1 VIFCAF
7 FVNNSLL
14 FVEEGCTYWAESSVT
29 AQSKNYSQ
37 VRKDNWKEHYTLPK
51 PVKWTLK
58 KIKSTLWT

>member
-51 PVKWTLK
+51 PVK
-58 KIKSTLWT
+58 